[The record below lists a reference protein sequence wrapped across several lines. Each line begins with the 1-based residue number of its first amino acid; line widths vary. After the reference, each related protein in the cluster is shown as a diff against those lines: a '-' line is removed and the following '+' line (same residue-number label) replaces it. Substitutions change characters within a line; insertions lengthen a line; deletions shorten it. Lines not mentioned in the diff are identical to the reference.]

1 VHLAWHCFPRHLF
14 QTLIFCVFPGFFGGG
29 SALSDVGTTPLHI
42 ACQNEQEEVVELL
55 VNNGTDIS
63 PRNEADYTP
72 FLMAAGKGN
81 VIIPRWV
88 QAHGSRM
95 TITAL
100 ALTLC
105 FPFCTRQ

>member
-1 VHLAWHCFPRHLF
+1 VCFPAFL
-14 QTLIFCVFPGFFGGG
+14 GG
-29 SALSDVGTTPLHI
+29 SASSDVGTTPLHI
-42 ACQNEQEEVVELL
+42 ACQNEQEEAVELL
-55 VNNGTDIS
+55 VNNGTEIS

-72 FLMAAGKGN
+72 FLMSAGKGN

-88 QAHGSRM
+88 QETGSRM
-95 TITAL
+95 TIAAL